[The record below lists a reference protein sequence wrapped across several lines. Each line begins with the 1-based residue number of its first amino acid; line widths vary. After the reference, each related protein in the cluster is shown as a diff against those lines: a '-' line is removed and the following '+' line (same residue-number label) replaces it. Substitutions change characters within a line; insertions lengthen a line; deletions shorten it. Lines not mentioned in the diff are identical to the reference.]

1 MKNETEEISYLTFDK
16 ISAYNKSFQF
26 SNEVWEIVIKWDY
39 FAKDTVGKQLVRS
52 ADSVSANIAEGFGRY
67 GKTDKIRFYRIGLGS
82 LEETED
88 WINKSS
94 VRNLF
99 PDEVTL
105 KMIETIS
112 EIRKEIFHLI
122 KYTNEKLRF

>member
-1 MKNETEEISYLTFDK
+1 VKNETEEISYLTLDK